1 MEKWKTFVA
10 LILLVL
16 SIIFDWNWFWAI
28 FIFIGLIHVI
38 RSKEIHFVESVTKKE
53 TPKLYWLM
61 VVVWSLLAIYSIL
74 RYLNVID

>member
-1 MEKWKTFVA
+1 MEKWKTLVA

-16 SIIFDWNWFWAI
+16 SVIFDWNWFWAI

-38 RSKEIHFVESVTKKE
+38 RSKEIHFVESITRNE

-61 VVVWSLLAIYSIL
+61 VIIWSLLAIYSIL
-74 RYLNVID
+74 SYLNIIV